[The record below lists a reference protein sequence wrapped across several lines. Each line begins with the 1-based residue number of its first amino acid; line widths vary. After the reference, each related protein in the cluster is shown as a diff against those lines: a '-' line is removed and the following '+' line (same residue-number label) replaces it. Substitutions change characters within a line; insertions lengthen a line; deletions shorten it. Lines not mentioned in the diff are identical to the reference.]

1 MGFRH
6 VFLPPPTLS
15 LTRSLEEHKEKKG
28 SKQNKQKTPK
38 RSIVHDTAVEKCLI
52 LEMKLATVQLMKQLF
67 NYLYLLRRLLKVQEK
82 KHHKSIFFSWL
93 KDRTS
98 VPQNKIPEST
108 EHNFPL
114 DAGVD
119 PNIHNRK

>member
-1 MGFRH
+1 MSYSRNEACH
-6 VFLPPPTLS
+6 CSAHETIIQLPVFA
-15 LTRSLEEHKEKKG
+15 KE
-28 SKQNKQKTPK
+28 
-38 RSIVHDTAVEKCLI
+38 
-52 LEMKLATVQLMKQLF
+52 TV
-67 NYLYLLRRLLKVQEK
+67 KVQEK

-114 DAGVD
+114 DAGGD